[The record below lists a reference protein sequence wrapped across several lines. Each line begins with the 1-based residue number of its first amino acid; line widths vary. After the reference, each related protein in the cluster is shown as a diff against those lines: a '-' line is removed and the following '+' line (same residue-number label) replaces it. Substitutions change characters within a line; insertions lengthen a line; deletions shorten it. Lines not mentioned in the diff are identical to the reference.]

1 MLWFFEKV
9 IMVGENTIS
18 NIVSRRGYFVGGG
31 TPMSVEHIRK
41 KVSVSR
47 CALSMCNRGQDGA
60 WKKCE
65 YREAEDRCYL
75 YGNITF
81 VEVLAVLAEQR
92 RHLHDLWKKKPD
104 KSKFYLPADFRAY
117 SSALER
123 WIKDLERGLGVVE
136 EATHPP

>member
-92 RHLHDLWKKKPD
+92 QHLQGLYEKYEKWQ
-104 KSKFYLPADFRAY
+104 YLSYRRLLTEIRQDMKR
-117 SSALER
+117 L
-123 WIKDLERGLGVVE
+123 LGIMVE